1 MATERAKAKKNSAM
15 AERLRKVKER
25 KRLRKG
31 LPIKS
36 PDEDDEEKVIINLK
50 RCVLDNLGALM
61 FDLLVFEGVVK
72 TLQHFNKLPNNT
84 IA

>member
-1 MATERAKAKKNSAM
+1 MATERAKVKKKSAM

-36 PDEDDEEKVIINLK
+36 PDEDDEEKVIISNF
-50 RCVLDNLGALM
+50 LDNQCALI
-61 FDLLVFEGVVK
+61 FVPFGHEGVVN
-72 TLQHFNKLPNNT
+72 TL
-84 IA
+84 

>member
-1 MATERAKAKKNSAM
+1 MERDKVKKKSAM

-36 PDEDDEEKVIINLK
+36 QDDDDEEHKVIVGFSGCSYPGQI
-50 RCVLDNLGALM
+50 
-61 FDLLVFEGVVK
+61 
-72 TLQHFNKLPNNT
+72 
-84 IA
+84 

>member
-1 MATERAKAKKNSAM
+1 M

-36 PDEDDEEKVIINLK
+36 PDEDDDDKVIYLCILDYHCT
-50 RCVLDNLGALM
+50 RILVVLAHEGAYASL
-61 FDLLVFEGVVK
+61 
-72 TLQHFNKLPNNT
+72 
-84 IA
+84 

>member
-1 MATERAKAKKNSAM
+1 MVKLILQARIATERAKAKKKSAM

-36 PDEDDEEKVIINLK
+36 PDEDDEDKVIYLCI
-50 RCVLDNLGALM
+50 LDY
-61 FDLLVFEGVVK
+61 
-72 TLQHFNKLPNNT
+72 H
-84 IA
+84 

>member
-36 PDEDDEEKVIINLK
+36 PDEDDEEKVIIPNF
-50 RCVLDNLGALM
+50 LDNKYAL
-61 FDLLVFEGVVK
+61 FLDLLVFEGFVS
-72 TLQHFNKLPNNT
+72 TLHNFNKLPNNT
-84 IA
+84 IAWES

>member
-1 MATERAKAKKNSAM
+1 M

-36 PDEDDEEKVIINLK
+36 PDEDDEDKVILIYL
-50 RCVLDNLGALM
+50 CILDYQCALILVMLALEGAY
-61 FDLLVFEGVVK
+61 G
-72 TLQHFNKLPNNT
+72 TLQHFNHLPHNT